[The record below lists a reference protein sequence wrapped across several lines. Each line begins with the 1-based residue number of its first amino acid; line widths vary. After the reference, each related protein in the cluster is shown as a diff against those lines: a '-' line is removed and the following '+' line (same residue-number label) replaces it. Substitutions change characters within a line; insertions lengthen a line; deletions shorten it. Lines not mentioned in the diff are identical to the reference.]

1 MKLYGNEHALAAL
14 EAMCTS
20 GRLPHSFLI
29 YGEQG
34 TGKKTLAWYLAA
46 RLLCEGAQKPCGSCK
61 PCHNLEHRQHPDV
74 MEIPHSGKTG
84 GVSVESIRRVC
95 ADAYKTPNN
104 GMRKLYLFTDADHMT
119 VQAQNALLKL
129 VEEPPDFTYF
139 VFTAQSRHAFLETIL
154 SRVSAIGTSPC
165 TDAQCTQA
173 LLSAG
178 HTPEEAARAVS
189 VFHGNI
195 GRCLAYLTDPGLQET
210 VALTKKLA
218 DSIMNRD
225 EYALLAALTAC
236 STDKSRLMTAL
247 ELLDRQL
254 RDALCLRSG
263 GGACI
268 GCYPEG
274 AAQFAQ
280 RITLAQG
287 EQLHSAL
294 LRTVQ
299 DLEGNVSPALAVSAL
314 CADIMTEN
322 GK

>member
-84 GVSVESIRRVC
+84 GFSVESIRRVC

-299 DLEGNVSPALAVSAL
+299 DLEGNASPALAVSAL

>member
-1 MKLYGNEHALAAL
+1 MKLYGNAHGLAAI

-46 RLLCEGAQKPCGSCK
+46 RLLCEGAHKPCGSCK
-61 PCHNLEHRQHPDV
+61 PCHNVEHRQHPDV
-74 MEIPHSGKTG
+74 QEVPHSGKTG
-84 GVSVESIRRVC
+84 GFSVESIRRVC

-129 VEEPPDFTYF
+129 VEEPPEFTYF
-139 VFTAQSRHAFLETIL
+139 VFTAQSRQAFLETIL
-154 SRVSAIGTSPC
+154 SRVSAIGTSAC
-165 TDAQCTQA
+165 TEPQCTQA
-173 LLSAG
+173 LLDAG
-178 HTPEEAARAVS
+178 YSGEDAARAVA

-195 GRCLAYLTDPGLQET
+195 GRCLEYLSDPVVQET

-236 STDKSRLMTAL
+236 STDKTRLLTAL

-254 RDALCLRSG
+254 RDALCLRTG
-263 GGACI
+263 ANACI

-287 EQLHSAL
+287 ARLHDAL

-299 DLEGNVSPALAVSAL
+299 DLEGNVSPALAVTAL
-314 CADIMTEN
+314 CAGIMTEN
-322 GK
+322 A

>member
-84 GVSVESIRRVC
+84 GFSVESIRRVC

-119 VQAQNALLKL
+119 VQAQNDLLKL

-299 DLEGNVSPALAVSAL
+299 DLEGNASPALAVSAL

>member
-84 GVSVESIRRVC
+84 GFSVESIRRVC

-247 ELLDRQL
+247 ELLDRQR
-254 RDALCLRSG
+254 RDARWLRSG

>member
-84 GVSVESIRRVC
+84 GFSVESIRRVC

-218 DSIMNRD
+218 DSIMNRA

-299 DLEGNVSPALAVSAL
+299 DLEGNASPALAVSAL

>member
-84 GVSVESIRRVC
+84 GFSVESIRRVC

-173 LLSAG
+173 LFSAG

>member
-1 MKLYGNEHALAAL
+1 M
-14 EAMCTS
+14 
-20 GRLPHSFLI
+20 
-29 YGEQG
+29 
-34 TGKKTLAWYLAA
+34 
-46 RLLCEGAQKPCGSCK
+46 
-61 PCHNLEHRQHPDV
+61 
-74 MEIPHSGKTG
+74 
-84 GVSVESIRRVC
+84 C

-299 DLEGNVSPALAVSAL
+299 DLEGNASPALAVSAL

>member
-84 GVSVESIRRVC
+84 GFSVESIRRVC

-263 GGACI
+263 GGACMHRLLP
-268 GCYPEG
+268 GGSGAVCPAHYPG
-274 AAQFAQ
+274 SGRAAAQ
-280 RITLAQG
+280 
-287 EQLHSAL
+287 
-294 LRTVQ
+294 RTAAHGTGSGR
-299 DLEGNVSPALAVSAL
+299 ERKPCTGGFGAL
-314 CADIMTEN
+314 CGYYD
-322 GK
+322 

>member
-74 MEIPHSGKTG
+74 METPHSGKTG
-84 GVSVESIRRVC
+84 GFSVESIRRVC

>member
-46 RLLCEGAQKPCGSCK
+46 RLQCEGAQKPCGSCK

-84 GVSVESIRRVC
+84 GFSVESIRRVC

>member
-84 GVSVESIRRVC
+84 GFSVESIRRVC

-225 EYALLAALTAC
+225 EYAVLAALTAC

-299 DLEGNVSPALAVSAL
+299 DLEGNASPALAVSAL

>member
-1 MKLYGNEHALAAL
+1 MKLDGNEHALAAL

-84 GVSVESIRRVC
+84 GFSVESIRRVC

>member
-34 TGKKTLAWYLAA
+34 TGKKTLAWSLAA
-46 RLLCEGAQKPCGSCK
+46 RLPGEGAQKPCGSCK

-84 GVSVESIRRVC
+84 GFSVESIRRVC

-299 DLEGNVSPALAVSAL
+299 DLEGNASPALAVSAL

>member
-84 GVSVESIRRVC
+84 GFSVESIRRVC

-178 HTPEEAARAVS
+178 HTPEEAAWAVS

-287 EQLHSAL
+287 EHLHSAL

>member
-84 GVSVESIRRVC
+84 GFSVESIRRVC

-173 LLSAG
+173 LLSAVPIPD
-178 HTPEEAARAVS
+178 PEVKKERIILQGSIPSPLNAPKGCK
-189 VFHGNI
+189 FNT
-195 GRCLAYLTDPGLQET
+195 RCQKCMDICKEIPPE
-210 VALTKKLA
+210 KKQ
-218 DSIMNRD
+218 MD
-225 EYALLAALTAC
+225 ENHYVYCHLY
-236 STDKSRLMTAL
+236 DK
-247 ELLDRQL
+247 E
-254 RDALCLRSG
+254 
-263 GGACI
+263 
-268 GCYPEG
+268 
-274 AAQFAQ
+274 
-280 RITLAQG
+280 
-287 EQLHSAL
+287 
-294 LRTVQ
+294 
-299 DLEGNVSPALAVSAL
+299 
-314 CADIMTEN
+314 
-322 GK
+322 

>member
-46 RLLCEGAQKPCGSCK
+46 RLQCEGAQKPCGSCK

-84 GVSVESIRRVC
+84 GFSVESIRRVC

-299 DLEGNVSPALAVSAL
+299 DLEGNASPALAVSAL